1 MNNRHIMRIRN
12 EKGQFLKGYN
22 GLIGF
27 KHSEESKRKTSETLK
42 KLFWE
47 GKLKPG
53 VGKKFEKEHKYYPRS
68 IKGILSMK
76 EKNER

>member
-42 KLFWE
+42 KNYF
-47 GKLKPG
+47 GK
-53 VGKKFEKEHKYYPRS
+53 E
-68 IKGILSMK
+68 
-76 EKNER
+76 N